1 MGVNLRLGAIIE
13 TISKAFMNRYALI
26 VAGGSGKRMG
36 TDIPKQFLEL
46 SGKPLLMRTIERFW
60 SFDSSIQIITV
71 VPEDQ
76 LEYWKELQKKHSFS
90 IPGIVVAGGPE
101 RFYSV
106 KNGLDQVEDNSLVAI
121 HDGVRPLVSSATI
134 KRCFDAAQKFGNAVP
149 VISPADSIRM
159 ITEQGN
165 IPVNRQYLRII
176 QTPQVFDSKLIK
188 KAYLQEYNPAF
199 TDDASLLEMT
209 GETIHLV
216 EGNRENLKI
225 TNPVD
230 LAVAEALFNTIS

>member
-1 MGVNLRLGAIIE
+1 MDL
-13 TISKAFMNRYALI
+13 YALI

-46 SGKPLLMRTIERFW
+46 AGKPVLMRTIERFR
-60 SFDSSIQIITV
+60 SFDVSIKIITV
-71 VPEDQ
+71 LPEDQ
-76 LEYWKELQKKHSFS
+76 LVYWEALQKKYSFS
-90 IPGIVVAGGPE
+90 VPNTVVEGGPE

-106 KNGLDQVEDNSLVAI
+106 KNGLDKVEDNSLVAI
-121 HDGVRPLVSSATI
+121 HDGVRPLVSLDTI
-134 KRCFDAAQKFGNAVP
+134 KRCFDAAEKFGNAIP
-149 VISPADSIRM
+149 VISPTDSVRM

-165 IPVNRQYLRII
+165 IPVSRQYLRII

-188 KAYLQEYNPAF
+188 KAYLQDYSPDL
-199 TDDASLLEMT
+199 TDDAMLLEKT

-225 TNPVD
+225 TNPGD
-230 LAVAEALFNTIS
+230 MAVAEALFNIIF